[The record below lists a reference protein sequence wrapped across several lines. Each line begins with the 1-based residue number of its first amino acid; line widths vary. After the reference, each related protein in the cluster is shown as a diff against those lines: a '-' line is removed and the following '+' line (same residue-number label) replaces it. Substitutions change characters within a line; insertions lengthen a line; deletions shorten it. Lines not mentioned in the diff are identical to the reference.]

1 LNEKW
6 WPLKKVKIADIKT
19 IVEDLQT
26 EKKGNHDEG
35 AI

>member
-1 LNEKW
+1 MMAIEK
-6 WPLKKVKIADIKT
+6 KKNSDIKT
-19 IVEDLQT
+19 LVEDLQT